1 MLLCLSITCAKI
13 ILPDDDVD
21 PQNNRVVTW
30 TPVTNKINK
39 KCVFSH
45 YSSLMFFESEKA
57 SL

>member
-1 MLLCLSITCAKI
+1 MCKI